1 MGGAVTSVAFC
12 PIGSKSL
19 VAVAHEGHQ
28 ISILNTN
35 CGDKLVCS
43 QTEEL
48 IREVPIEDSDGK
60 VKWRRIKDR
69 IVIEM
74 PNVGLEFIRF
84 HNYQSFLLVKRHC
97 IAFLLFSS
105 FRFLTITIISMVSI
119 YLSMS
124 RKDLLSSTVLVV
136 SYKLV
141 GFITLV
147 ALS

>member
-1 MGGAVTSVAFC
+1 MHGHAGQVRSVSVEPDRGELLVSGGADGTVRLWMMESGRC
-12 PIGSKSL
+12 IK
-19 VAVAHEGHQ
+19 

-60 VKWRRIKDR
+60 VNWRRIKDR

-84 HNYQSFLLVKRHC
+84 YNSQSLLLVKRYC
-97 IAFLLFSS
+97 IAFLLFST
-105 FRFLTITIISMVSI
+105 FRFLTITIISMVLLY

-124 RKDLLSSTVLVV
+124 RKDLL
-136 SYKLV
+136 
-141 GFITLV
+141 
-147 ALS
+147 